1 MKIYTSYFGKIK
13 KLKEN
18 CIVPIGIARFPPKYV
33 SIRSIFDLSPRPDM
47 LRMSEEKYD
56 REFMKILSKLNPNEM
71 LRRMEEISGGW
82 DCALLCFEKS
92 GDPCHRY
99 MVAQWLNRELGLDVT
114 EYDYQ
119 PPKQPEAV
127 QGSLF

>member
-1 MKIYTSYFGKIK
+1 MKVYTSYFGKIK
-13 KLKEN
+13 KLRQN
-18 CIVPIGIARFPPKYV
+18 GIVPIGIARFPPKHIY
-33 SIRSIFDLSPRPDM
+33 IRHIFELAPRANM
-47 LRMSEEKYD
+47 LRMAEEEYD
-56 REFMKILSKLNPNEM
+56 REFWKILGKLDPREI
-71 LRRMEEISGGW
+71 LKKIEEIAGGW

-99 MVAQWLNRELGLDVT
+99 MVAEWLNEKLQLGIT

-119 PPKQPEAV
+119 PKREPEAI

>member
-13 KLKEN
+13 KLREN
-18 CIVPIGIARFPPKYV
+18 RIVPIGIARFPPKQIF
-33 SIRSIFDLSPRPDM
+33 IRSIFELSPRPDM
-47 LRMSEEKYD
+47 LRMESEQYD
-56 REFMKILSKLNPNEM
+56 REFWKILGKLNPKEM
-71 LRRMEEISGGW
+71 VKKIESISEGW

-99 MVAQWLNRELGLDVT
+99 MVAEWLNRELGLDVK
-114 EYDYQ
+114 EYDYK
-119 PPKQPEAV
+119 PKQPQAI